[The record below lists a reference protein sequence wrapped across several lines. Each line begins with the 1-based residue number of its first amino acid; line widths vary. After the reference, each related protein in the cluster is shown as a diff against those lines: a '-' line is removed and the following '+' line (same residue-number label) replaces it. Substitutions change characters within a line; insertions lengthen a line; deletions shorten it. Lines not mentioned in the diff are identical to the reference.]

1 MFEDFEAYITAVTPL
16 SKDELQLMRSL
27 ARVKKLRRRQLLLQ
41 EGEVCRYKIFV
52 LKGLLRNYRLKD
64 DGTEV
69 ILRFA
74 PENSWN
80 FDHESYNNQTP
91 SKNNIDA
98 LEDSEVVL
106 WLRDDFEMLLA
117 SIPIMKEYS
126 DRIKATS
133 FDAIQERIL
142 MNISATSE
150 EKYQAF
156 VTAFPEILR
165 RVPLH
170 MVASYLGVSRETL
183 SRIRHAQVNPTK
195 NNGI

>member
-1 MFEDFEAYITAVTPL
+1 MFEDFEAYITATAPL
-16 SKDELQLMRSL
+16 SGSELQLMRSL
-27 ARVKKLRRRQLLLQ
+27 ARVKKVRRRQLLLQ

-98 LEDSEVVL
+98 LEDSQVVL

-117 SIPIMKEYS
+117 SIPIMKEYA

-133 FDAIQERIL
+133 FDANQERIL
-142 MNISATSE
+142 MNIGATSE

-156 VTAFPEILR
+156 VTAFPDILR
-165 RVPLH
+165 RVPLY